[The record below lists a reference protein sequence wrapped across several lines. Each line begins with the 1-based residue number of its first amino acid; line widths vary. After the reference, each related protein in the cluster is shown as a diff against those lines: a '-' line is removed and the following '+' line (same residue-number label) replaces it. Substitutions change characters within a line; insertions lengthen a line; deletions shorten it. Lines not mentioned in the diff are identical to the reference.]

1 MFACETELRRGC
13 DGAWVFEFVEGMR
26 CLRVWV
32 GCFLTYPAYLA
43 ITVWDILLSTFQGDG
58 KLTYEAERAKLVHHI
73 GNLDSSIQ
81 TCLLCVYIDTAQ
93 IVTSHA
99 PLHHDA
105 SITNKPQTT
114 ETPQWMVAACK
125 RR

>member
-1 MFACETELRRGC
+1 MFACETGLRRGC

-81 TCLLCVYIDTAQ
+81 TCLLCVETDTARV
-93 IVTSHA
+93 IKS
-99 PLHHDA
+99 
-105 SITNKPQTT
+105 
-114 ETPQWMVAACK
+114 M
-125 RR
+125 